1 LRKAAGDS
9 TTGAA
14 MDELRFP
21 PPGACDCHVHVIGP
35 KRRFPLVRER
45 TYTPKDAP
53 TDELRAMLAR
63 LELERVV
70 LAQPSVYGTDNAC
83 MLDAIADLGSGARG
97 VAVLAADTPGSAVDD
112 LHRQGVRGLRVNVAS
127 AGPSSLDAVK
137 DRLAAAAALCARN
150 GWHVQAFIPPA
161 AIAPLAETFEQ
172 LPVPVVVD
180 HFGLISP
187 AAGRSAEEAAL
198 VRVLQSG
205 RVWVKLSGAYRIAQD
220 PADPAITPLARR
232 LAAANPERILWGSDW
247 PHTPPHGGADVA
259 DDEEQPYRDLDTRGL
274 LELVRTWF
282 DDARLQNLL
291 LAENPARLYG
301 FGS

>member
-1 LRKAAGDS
+1 
-9 TTGAA
+9 

-63 LELERVV
+63 LGLERVL

-83 MLDAIADLGSGARG
+83 LVDAIAGLGSGARG

-220 PADPAITPLARR
+220 PADPAIAPLARR
-232 LAAANPERILWGSDW
+232 LAVANPERILSGSDW
-247 PHTPPHGGADVA
+247 PHTPPHGGAHVG

-274 LELVRTWF
+274 LELVRAWF